1 MKKKSIGK
9 NFFMNALLALSGV
22 VFPLVSFRYASRI
35 LYPAGIGKVSFATS
49 VIAYF
54 AIFAQ
59 LGIPTYGIRA
69 CAKARDNKE
78 QLTKTVHEL
87 LGISLVMDLISYAL
101 LAVAV
106 LMIPR
111 LREEKLLFGIISCTI
126 FLNSIGM
133 EWLYKGLEEYSYI
146 TIRSI
151 IFKAVALIMLFLLI
165 KSRSDYVLYG
175 IISIF
180 ASSASNMLN
189 LIHARKYISFHR
201 PQNCDWKKHLRP
213 VLIFFGMACAATIY
227 TNLDSVMLGF
237 MTTDADV
244 GYYNA
249 AIKIKTVLV
258 SMITALGVVLLP
270 RSSYYVEK
278 GEMDEFRRISQKAL
292 SFTLLCAPPIAIY
305 FILFA
310 KESIQLLSGDAFLPS
325 VFPMQILV
333 PTILLIGLTNLL
345 GIQILVPLG
354 KEKTVLISEIAGA
367 IVDLILNI
375 MLIPQLQA
383 TGAAIGTLVAE
394 AVVFV
399 IQYYKL
405 KNELYSFFSVYRWKR
420 LVGGIAIAIVSG
432 LWVKMLHLRPVFA
445 LFVSGLLF
453 FASYGLFMLKSKEE
467 LTIECLEKI
476 KRIIHQQ

>member
-1 MKKKSIGK
+1 MKEKSIRK
-9 NFFMNALLALSGV
+9 NFFMNVLLALSGV

-54 AIFAQ
+54 SIFAQ

-69 CAKARDNKE
+69 CAKVRDNKQ

-87 LGISLVMDLISYAL
+87 LGINLVMDLISYAL
-101 LAVAV
+101 LAIAV
-106 LMIPR
+106 FIIPR
-111 LREEKLLFGIISCTI
+111 LGEEKLLFGIISCTI

-151 IFKAVALIMLFLLI
+151 VFKAVALIMLFVQI
-165 KSRSDYVLYG
+165 KSQSDYVLYG
-175 IISIF
+175 FISIF
-180 ASSASNMLN
+180 ASSASNLLN
-189 LIHARKYISFHR
+189 LIHAKKYISLRR
-201 PQNCDWKKHLRP
+201 PQNCNWKQHLKP
-213 VLIFFGMACAATIY
+213 ILIFFGMACAATIY

-237 MTTDADV
+237 MATDADV

-258 SMITALGVVLLP
+258 SVITALGTVLLP
-270 RSSYYVEK
+270 RSSYYVER
-278 GEMDEFRRISQKAL
+278 GEMDEFRRISRKAL
-292 SFTLLCAPPIAIY
+292 SFILLSAPPVVIY
-305 FILFA
+305 FMIFA

-367 IVDLILNI
+367 VVDLILNI
-375 MLIPQLQA
+375 ILIPQLQA
-383 TGAAIGTLVAE
+383 TGASIGTLVAE
-394 AVVFV
+394 VVVFA
-399 IQYYKL
+399 IQYHEL
-405 KNELYSFFSVYRWKR
+405 KNELHSFITGYHWKK
-420 LVGGIAIAIVSG
+420 LLGGMVIAIVSS
-432 LWVKMLHLRPVFA
+432 LWVKALHIQPVFA
-445 LFVSGLLF
+445 LLISGLFF
-453 FASYGLFMLKSKEE
+453 FATYGLFMLKSKEE
-467 LTIECLEKI
+467 LTIECWENI
-476 KRIIHQQ
+476 RRTIRQQ